1 MLKKTPLTIA
11 LFFVSGFLMAQD
23 VSFPT
28 SYEGLWEGELKI
40 YKPTNS
46 KEPAMIFMRPKVIM
60 QLDISKNDTA
70 HCWNFIIRYVAQ
82 GNLDERK
89 HLLKKDSFSESYIIE
104 EQNTVKLYSYLR
116 GNVLLEHFSLPET
129 DVTCIYKFNTDSIFT
144 QMISSEVAPVTWTG
158 GSKGIPKIFSYLVN
172 GYQDAILVRKKR

>member
-1 MLKKTPLTIA
+1 
-11 LFFVSGFLMAQD
+11 
-23 VSFPT
+23 
-28 SYEGLWEGELKI
+28 
-40 YKPTNS
+40 
-46 KEPAMIFMRPKVIM
+46 MRPKVIM

-116 GNVLLEHFSLPET
+116 GNVLLEHFSLF
-129 DVTCIYKFNTDSIFT
+129 CINTSRINQRSFKLK
-144 QMISSEVAPVTWTG
+144 E
-158 GSKGIPKIFSYLVN
+158 KLKIGV
-172 GYQDAILVRKKR
+172 